1 MKKIYMNGKIIGNC
15 SLELSIKHNKFLNQI
30 MNQSQTEDGIVNMT
44 HIEFYKLEAN
54 YQEK

>member
-1 MKKIYMNGKIIGNC
+1 MQSK
-15 SLELSIKHNKFLNQI
+15 ELYPRVMVFENAIENPKEFLNQI

-54 YQEK
+54 YQ